1 MRRGTAILVVLV
13 IAGLAAAGVFLVM
26 HGRASVTAATP
37 PPAPPAVPVVAGT
50 VSSGDVPIYL
60 RGIGTVIAY
69 NTDVVRSQIQGQL
82 TKITFTEGQTVKSG
96 DTLAEIDPRPYQAQL
111 DQMTATRDRDQA
123 QLTNSLADLDRY
135 NQLLAKGDATIQLLD
150 TQKAQVLQLQSAI
163 KSDEAL
169 IEAAKVQLEYTKLTS
184 PIAGVTGVRQVD
196 IGNIIHPTDANGLV
210 VVTQIEPISVI
221 FTLPETNLPE
231 IQQQMAK
238 GPLTVLAYSH
248 DDKIKLDEGK
258 LALVNNEILQTTGTI
273 QLKADF
279 PNTAHVLWPGELI
292 NARLLLETRHNGIS
306 IALGGAA
313 GAERRLCLCRRVR
326 PDGAYARRDRGR
338 DQRGTG
344 ADRIQASNP
353 TRPSCSRASTGS
365 SQAAW
370 SRSCTARRPRAPTC
384 KAPSSR
390 QSREPLGPLHP
401 PAGRHGVA
409 HGGPAVVRACRLPAD
424 AGLLAAQCQL
434 PDHCR
439 LGAIARRRSGDH
451 GLFSGDAA

>member
-1 MRRGTAILVVLV
+1 MRRGIGILGALVITVLV
-13 IAGLAAAGVFLVM
+13 AGGGILIFT
-26 HGRASVTAATP
+26 HGRARETSTTQPSPRV
-37 PPAPPAVPVVAGT
+37 AVPVVAGT
-50 VSSGDVPIYL
+50 VSSGAVPIYL

-69 NTDVVRSQIQGQL
+69 NTVVVRSQIQGQL
-82 TKITFTEGQTVKSG
+82 TKITFTEGQTVKAG

-123 QLTNSLADLDRY
+123 QLTNSLANLDRY

-196 IGNIIHPTDANGLV
+196 VGNIIHPTDLNGLV

-221 FTLPETNLPE
+221 FTLPETDLPE
-231 IQQQMAK
+231 IQQEMAK

-279 PNTAHVLWPGELI
+279 PNTAHMLWPGELI
-292 NARLLLETRHNGIS
+292 NARLLLETRQNGIS
-306 IALGGAA
+306 IASSAVQQGPNGSYVYLVGPDRTVQMRPVSVAQISEGQALIDS
-313 GAERRLCLCRRVR
+313 GLKPNDTVVVEGQYRLE
-326 PDGAYARRDRGR
+326 P
-338 DQRGTG
+338 
-344 ADRIQASNP
+344 
-353 TRPSCSRASTGS
+353 GS
-365 SQAAW
+365 LV
-370 SRSCTARRPRAPTC
+370 
-384 KAPSSR
+384 
-390 QSREPLGPLHP
+390 EELH
-401 PAGRHGVA
+401 GK
-409 HGGPAVVRACRLPAD
+409 
-424 AGLLAAQCQL
+424 AAQSADLQSAVEQ
-434 PDHCR
+434 
-439 LGAIARRRSGDH
+439 AIP
-451 GLFSGDAA
+451 